1 MKTLPKSLFAGSENF
16 SENDKKRLFVNN
28 FSDNVETVLGEFAWD
43 GKATGIIGLTLS
55 NDNRRVES
63 GRFYTRGVL
72 QERSIKVAASEIWEN
87 AHESVTLTIKLPRA
101 EVFRFTDGG
110 LYSQYV
116 DEEAVTYYM
125 HSTVEDRP
133 PVPIPAQEK
142 EEWQVGKFCLRQV
155 CYVSKSSTARSGVT
169 LTYVVLIFPT
179 SKEQLLSG
187 SELTSNPSWP
197 GLRLCSGEMQLLPR
211 PSTPWKCPILPLL
224 RTSADERTTPSST
237 ALRHA
242 ISAIM
247 RKSSSRTSW
256 RTSPACWR
264 SGSTSQQ
271 TPPTSRRRQPQSP
284 GPACQHQN
292 QRLVSNQTITYP
304 ISISIHLF
312 FLRISSIIIREF
324 RWTTA

>member
-1 MKTLPKSLFAGSENF
+1 MKTLPKTLFAGSENF
-16 SENDKKRLFVNN
+16 SENDKKKLFVNN

-224 RTSADERTTPSST
+224 RTSADERTTPTST

-247 RKSSSRTSW
+247 RKSSSPDIMEDITSLLEKW
-256 RTSPACWR
+256 EHLAANPTDFKEKAAPVAWPSMPAPEPET
-264 SGSTSQQ
+264 GK
-271 TPPTSRRRQPQSP
+271 
-284 GPACQHQN
+284 
-292 QRLVSNQTITYP
+292 
-304 ISISIHLF
+304 
-312 FLRISSIIIREF
+312 
-324 RWTTA
+324 